1 MPSRSDTAI
10 DRKEIFHGTISIN
23 WADIEKSRNSK
34 FYLKL
39 HKILKL
45 CCGLL
50 FTDGEINS
58 LTKCSKVNAH
68 TVEALI
74 KDRLL

>member
-1 MPSRSDTAI
+1 MTSRSDTAI

-58 LTKCSKVNAH
+58 LTKCSGECAYSLK
-68 TVEALI
+68 L
-74 KDRLL
+74 